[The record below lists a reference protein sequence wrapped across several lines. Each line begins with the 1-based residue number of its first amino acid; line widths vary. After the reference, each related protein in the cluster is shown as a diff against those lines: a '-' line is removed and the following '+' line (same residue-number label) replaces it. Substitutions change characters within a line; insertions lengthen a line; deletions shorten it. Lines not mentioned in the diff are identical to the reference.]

1 MSDETNIEY
10 YNQNADAFCEQTW
23 AVDMS
28 ELYRPFEA
36 YVPPKASILDVGC
49 GAGRDA
55 LYFYEKGYDVTAFDY
70 SLELVKNAQ
79 ALTGLPILHRSF
91 YEIDERNKYDGI
103 WCCASLLHVPF
114 DQLSDVLMRLVR
126 ALKIEGV
133 AYLSFKYG
141 DSMREHNGRIF
152 TDLNEQSI
160 RTYLTPLPVS
170 IQKEW
175 ITEDQRPDRVERW
188 LNVIIQKKDFLDDA
202 SQCRMA
208 D

>member
-1 MSDETNIEY
+1 
-10 YNQNADAFCEQTW
+10 
-23 AVDMS
+23 
-28 ELYRPFEA
+28 
-36 YVPPKASILDVGC
+36 
-49 GAGRDA
+49 
-55 LYFYEKGYDVTAFDY
+55 
-70 SLELVKNAQ
+70 
-79 ALTGLPILHRSF
+79 
-91 YEIDERNKYDGI
+91 
-103 WCCASLLHVPF
+103 
-114 DQLSDVLMRLVR
+114 
-126 ALKIEGV
+126 
-133 AYLSFKYG
+133 
-141 DSMREHNGRIF
+141 MREHNGRIF

>member
-55 LYFYEKGYDVTAFDY
+55 LYFYEKGYDITAFDY

-114 DQLSDVLMRLVR
+114 DQLSDVLM
-126 ALKIEGV
+126 
-133 AYLSFKYG
+133 
-141 DSMREHNGRIF
+141 
-152 TDLNEQSI
+152 
-160 RTYLTPLPVS
+160 
-170 IQKEW
+170 
-175 ITEDQRPDRVERW
+175 
-188 LNVIIQKKDFLDDA
+188 
-202 SQCRMA
+202 
-208 D
+208 